1 MACIVLY
8 HPAINLT
15 EYFQANPTISKYMSS
30 ESANS
35 VAGTL
40 HLLKNKFRPIVVF
53 IQIDPDVILR
63 LLNVGLEF
71 NIAMPKN
78 TPKDKL
84 AWLLR
89 LVDDEMNHEI
99 IKQVDETWDTINTFV
114 DDLKKHDVIHPV
126 WELEAKQSIDLF
138 LEPVTTLFSD
148 SYGVNG

>member
-1 MACIVLY
+1 
-8 HPAINLT
+8 
-15 EYFQANPTISKYMSS
+15 MSA

-35 VAGTL
+35 VSGTL
-40 HLLKNKFRPIVVF
+40 HLIKNKFRPIVVF

-63 LLNVGLEF
+63 LLNADLEF

-99 IKQVDETWDTINTFV
+99 IKQVDETWDIINTFV
-114 DDLKKHDVIHPV
+114 DDLKKHDVIPAV

-138 LEPVTTLFSD
+138 LEPVTALFSD